1 MIELMS
7 KAPKEYYDE
16 IFQLIEQHHKWFSNS
31 IPLVASENTPSPAVR
46 EVIMSDF
53 GNRYAEGWP
62 GERLYAGCTYIDKVE
77 LIAIELAKKLFRAEF
92 ADVRPVSGVCANLV
106 VYTAFTDA
114 GDTMFSL
121 SIPSG
126 GHISTG
132 RKSLG
137 GTAGSVSR
145 LEVENFPFNVNE
157 MNIDVDETKKKVK
170 QVISE
175 GKKVKL
181 AMFGGSVLTQPH
193 PLKELADVFHEVGA
207 KVCYDG
213 AHVAGLI
220 AGGLFQDPLREG
232 ADVMSMSTHKT
243 LFGPQGGCVVSFDKY
258 AEMIKKATFPSNVSN
273 HHLHHVCGKAIAFA
287 EFLEFGRD
295 YASQVVKNAK
305 ALAQSLYERGFQV
318 LGEKKGFTQS
328 HVVLVDIT
336 KYGLGGDLEKK
347 LEKANIILNRNL
359 LAYDLKQDRHYQNPG
374 GIRLGSQECTR
385 LGMKENDMGYIAE
398 LIARIV
404 VKGEDPERVKK
415 DVIDFRKNFN
425 KVHYCF
431 DSVRKAYEYIRIR

>member
-1 MIELMS
+1 
-7 KAPKEYYDE
+7 
-16 IFQLIEQHHKWFSNS
+16 
-31 IPLVASENTPSPAVR
+31 
-46 EVIMSDF
+46 
-53 GNRYAEGWP
+53 
-62 GERLYAGCTYIDKVE
+62 
-77 LIAIELAKKLFRAEF
+77 
-92 ADVRPVSGVCANLV
+92 VSGVCANLV
-106 VYTAFTDA
+106 VYTAFTEA
-114 GDTMFSL
+114 NDTIFAL

-145 LEVENFPFNVNE
+145 LDVEFFPFNVEE
-157 MNIDVDETKKKVK
+157 MNIDIDGTKKRVRQIVK
-170 QVISE
+170 E
-175 GKKVKL
+175 GKRVKL

-193 PLKELADVFHEVGA
+193 PLRELADVFHEVGA

-243 LFGPQGGCVVSFDKY
+243 LFGPQGGCVLSFDKY
-258 AEMIKKATFPSNVSN
+258 ADVIKRATFPSNVSN
-273 HHLHHVCGKAIAFA
+273 HHLHHTCGKAIAFA

-295 YASQVVKNAK
+295 YALQVVKNSK
-305 ALAQSLYERGFQV
+305 ALAQALYEKDFQV
-318 LGEKKGFTQS
+318 LGEKRGFTQS
-328 HVVLVDIT
+328 HIVLVDIT
-336 KYGLGGDLEKK
+336 KYGLGGDIEKR

-359 LAYDLKQDRHYQNPG
+359 LAYDLKQNRHFQNPG

-385 LGMKENDMGYIAE
+385 LGMKEGDMAYIAE
-398 LIARIV
+398 LITRV
-404 VKGEDPERVKK
+404 VIKGENPERVKK
-415 DVIDFRKNFN
+415 DVIDFRKKFR

-431 DSVRKAYEYIRIR
+431 NSVREAYEYIRIR

>member
-1 MIELMS
+1 M
-7 KAPKEYYDE
+7 
-16 IFQLIEQHHKWFSNS
+16 
-31 IPLVASENTPSPAVR
+31 
-46 EVIMSDF
+46 
-53 GNRYAEGWP
+53 GWP

-106 VYTAFTDA
+106 VYTAFADA

-145 LEVENFPFNVNE
+145 LDVENFPFDVNE
-157 MNIDVDETKKKVK
+157 MNIDVDGTKKKVK
-170 QVISE
+170 QVINE

-181 AMFGGSVLTQPH
+181 AMLGGSVLTQPH
-193 PLKELADVFHEVGA
+193 PVRELAGVFHEVGA

-220 AGGLFQDPLREG
+220 AGEVFQDPLREG

-243 LFGPQGGCVVSFDKY
+243 LFGPQGGCVVSFDEC
-258 AEMIKKATFPSNVSN
+258 AELVKKATFPSNVSN

-287 EFLEFGRD
+287 ELLEFGKD

-305 ALAQSLYERGFQV
+305 ALAQSLYERGFEV
-318 LGEKKGFTQS
+318 LGERNGFTQS
-328 HVVLVDIT
+328 HQIIVDTT
-336 KYGLGGDLEKK
+336 KYGLGGDLEKN
-347 LEKANIILNRNL
+347 LERANIILNRNL
-359 LAYDLKQDRHYQNPG
+359 LAYDLKCNRHYKNPG

-385 LGMKENDMGYIAE
+385 LGMKEGDMVYIAE
-398 LIARIV
+398 LIVRVAI
-404 VKGEDPERVKK
+404 KGEDPERVKR
-415 DVIDFRKNFN
+415 DVVDFRKNFR
-425 KVHYCF
+425 KIHYCF
-431 DSVRKAYEYIRIR
+431 NSNREAYEYIRIS